1 MYGFCNYF
9 EEFVLYDHVTTP
21 QTKIDNIPPCTL
33 KTIDFPENFT
43 QIQNVC
49 ENFKKLYFVLLENE
63 SYHYTNVRAQFI
75 NYWLNKELSTLKLPI
90 TAESFFSKMKSSHD
104 SFDVLNKLNGKIHT
118 IHAND
123 LENMMDLYE
132 LYIIFNKIQKIIK
145 DTTGIEQT
153 CSYYSK
159 ECVRIYKKLI
169 KRASE
174 SNNGTF
180 HAALDYFKN
189 KYEQM
194 SKSNSGHNW
203 EFEKLPQMPSKE
215 EDKELPQIPSNEE
228 NKELPRK
235 TFNNKEQEPPRKT
248 FEKKEKES
256 PPKTFHEKNEML
268 PPKPSRGK
276 DGKMP
281 SKPFRA
287 DIDEFNSKSCSEE
300 VYKIPTIPSYDDIEY
315 EFPDD
320 TNEVYTVDKMAVLKA
335 FLVLFLI
342 CFIIFKLAIFIPW
355 VYKKTT
361 AKSMSESLPQVQELL
376 HMFARPRT
384 EHYDTYHSAY

>member
-1 MYGFCNYF
+1 MVLENYGFCNYF
-9 EEFVLYDHVTTP
+9 EELVLYDHVTTP
-21 QTKIDNIPPCTL
+21 QTEIDNIPPCTL
-33 KTIDFPENFT
+33 KTNDFPENFT
-43 QIQNVC
+43 HIQNVC

-63 SYHYTNVRAQFI
+63 SYQYINLRAQFI
-75 NYWLNKELSTLKLPI
+75 NYWLNKELSTLKPPV

-104 SFDVLNKLNGKIHT
+104 SFDVLNKLEGKIHT
-118 IHAND
+118 IHPND
-123 LENMMDLYE
+123 LENMKDLYE
-132 LYIIFNKIQKIIK
+132 LYIIYNKIQEIIK
-145 DTTGIEQT
+145 DTTATGQT

-159 ECVRIYKKLI
+159 ECVRIYKKLM

-174 SNNGTF
+174 SDNSTF

-194 SKSNSGHNW
+194 SKSNSVHTC

-215 EDKELPQIPSNEE
+215 EDKKLPKIPSNEE

-248 FEKKEKES
+248 FGKKEKES
-256 PPKTFHEKNEML
+256 SPKTFHEKNEML
-268 PPKPSRGK
+268 PSKPSRRK
-276 DGKMP
+276 DDKLP

-287 DIDEFNSKSCSEE
+287 EIDKFNSKSCNEE
-300 VYKIPTIPSYDDIEY
+300 VYKFPTIPSYDDIEY

-335 FLVLFLI
+335 FL
-342 CFIIFKLAIFIPW
+342 LAIFIPW
-355 VYKKTT
+355 VYNKTT
-361 AKSMSESLPQVQELL
+361 AKNMSESLPQVQEVLYL
-376 HMFARPRT
+376 FARPRN
-384 EHYDTYHSAY
+384 EHYDTYRSAY